1 MVNVDTVYQRVLA
14 IANKE
19 QRGYITPQEY
29 NLFANQAQMAIFN
42 QYIHDIKNITPEIGN
57 SFEYADP
64 IDLLH
69 EKLAPFAS
77 TEDSTSITNG
87 LVVLPTNDYLGTVQ
101 YVTTSKTIEV
111 TEIKKNE
118 AIYINASPLAAPDS
132 TRPVYVRENETQIRL
147 YPSNLTTTASE
158 IRCNILRAPTVRHGL
173 NAVWGYAVVGE
184 NALYNV
190 GDSRD
195 FMLHASEEGLL
206 VIKILELAGISLQD
220 PGLIQAATQ
229 EEVQILTQQK
239 S

>member
-1 MVNVDTVYQRVLA
+1 M
-14 IANKE
+14 
-19 QRGYITPQEY
+19 
-29 NLFANQAQMAIFN
+29 
-42 QYIHDIKNITPEIGN
+42 
-57 SFEYADP
+57 
-64 IDLLH
+64 
-69 EKLAPFAS
+69 
-77 TEDSTSITNG
+77 
-87 LVVLPTNDYLGTVQ
+87 
-101 YVTTSKTIEV
+101 
-111 TEIKKNE
+111 
-118 AIYINASPLAAPDS
+118 
-132 TRPVYVRENETQIRL
+132 
-147 YPSNLTTTASE
+147 
-158 IRCNILRAPTVRHGL
+158 